1 MILHCRRISILSFIG
16 QEDYHLL
23 FDVRKTGL
31 GFYHRLHLYFTNAN
45 NIGNTENTNN
55 EMSMA
60 SNSFT

>member
-1 MILHCRRISILSFIG
+1 MILHYSRISVLSFIG
-16 QEDYHLL
+16 HEDYHLL
-23 FDVRKTGL
+23 FDVRKIGL

-45 NIGNTENTNN
+45 NIGNTNN